1 MQNANGGDY
10 NMMGLEDEELGVS
23 ANLAS
28 DANVYH
34 GRAHTE
40 FNSPPDYGIST
51 SSMNQGKN
59 NVVNSMQE
67 RNR

>member
-1 MQNANGGDY
+1 
-10 NMMGLEDEELGVS
+10 MGLEEDELGMG

-28 DANVYH
+28 ETTTVFNG

-40 FNSPPDYGIST
+40 FNSPPDYGMST
-51 SSMNQGKN
+51 SSMYQGKH

>member
-1 MQNANGGDY
+1 MS
-10 NMMGLEDEELGVS
+10 GLERDYDMGVS

-28 DANVYH
+28 ETNMH
-34 GRAHTE
+34 RGRAHTD
-40 FNSPPDYGIST
+40 FNSPPDYGTST
-51 SSMNQGKN
+51 SSMYQGKH